1 MELVDVGD
9 SKSPGSDAVPVR
21 VRPGALEPNPRF
33 GLNRGD
39 ARVFCWIRGQFV
51 ENSRCILRIF
61 LPILSLSTAFYQFH
75 HVIMAHCLN
84 FLVSDALRIWSCEAV
99 AYALRLMFS
108 SLCPIRLRIT
118 AGFTALA

>member
-1 MELVDVGD
+1 MMELVDVGD

-51 ENSRCILRIF
+51 ENSRCIFEDFPSDIVFEYRF
-61 LPILSLSTAFYQFH
+61 LPISPCDHGSL
-75 HVIMAHCLN
+75 LE
-84 FLVSDALRIWSCEAV
+84 LSCERCV
-99 AYALRLMFS
+99 KDLVL
-108 SLCPIRLRIT
+108 
-118 AGFTALA
+118 